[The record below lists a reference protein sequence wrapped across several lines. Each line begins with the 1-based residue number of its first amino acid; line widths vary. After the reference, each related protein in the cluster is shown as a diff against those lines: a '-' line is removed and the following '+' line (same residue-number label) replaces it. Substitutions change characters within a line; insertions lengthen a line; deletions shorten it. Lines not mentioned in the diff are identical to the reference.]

1 MATAEQQLAALV
13 ATGQLD
19 KQTAALLALAVQ
31 APDTTR
37 RKHEAVLRQ
46 LETRIATKVL
56 LYLRDL
62 ARTAAPKAMV

>member
-19 KQTAALLALAVQ
+19 KATAALLALAVQ
-31 APDTTR
+31 SPDVAQ
-37 RKHEAVLRQ
+37 RKHEAALRQ

-56 LYLRDL
+56 FYLRDL
-62 ARTAAPKAMV
+62 ARTAAAKVVA